1 MKKNE
6 ELIIEEITLEE
17 VALEE
22 ISMEDLIGKI
32 NNFTKISRE
41 RQLTE
46 EEILDREKHRKIY
59 IKRFK
64 KQVVGHLEKITI
76 VNEDGTIVN

>member
-6 ELIIEEITLEE
+6 ELIIEEISVEEVTLEE
-17 VALEE
+17 M
-22 ISMEDLIGKI
+22 SMEDLIEKI

-46 EEILDREKHRKIY
+46 EETLEREKHRKIY
-59 IKRFK
+59 ITRFK
-64 KQVVGHLEKITI
+64 KQVVGHLETITI